1 MINFSPP
8 TKMNMTPHPD
18 LTPKQLAACSFEN
31 IHMKTTIM
39 LSLTVGLILFT
50 SSSLFSQVKLEVII
64 KNIKEPKGTIRVGLF
79 TTEKDFLKN
88 AAEGK
93 IVKASG
99 KEITV
104 VFENL
109 KPGDYA
115 VSVIHDENE
124 NGELDA
130 NIMGIPKE
138 GFAFGNNAM
147 GTFGPPSFDKA
158 KRSLTKDEK
167 QIIALRYF

>member
-1 MINFSPP
+1 MES
-8 TKMNMTPHPD
+8 K
-18 LTPKQLAACSFEN
+18 
-31 IHMKTTIM
+31 
-39 LSLTVGLILFT
+39 LIQAVFAGVILLT
-50 SSSLFSQVKLEVII
+50 SSAAFAQADLQVTV
-64 KNIKEPKGTIRVGLF
+64 KNIKEEKGSIRIGLF

-88 AAEGK
+88 ATQGK

-99 KEITV
+99 KEVTV

-124 NGELDA
+124 NGELDS
-130 NIMGIPKE
+130 NMVGIPKE

-158 KRSLTKDEK
+158 KISLTKNEK
-167 QIIALRYF
+167 QVVELKYF

>member
-1 MINFSPP
+1 
-8 TKMNMTPHPD
+8 
-18 LTPKQLAACSFEN
+18 
-31 IHMKTTIM
+31 MKTR
-39 LSLTVGLILFT
+39 SVQTVFAGMVLLT
-50 SSSLFSQVKLEVII
+50 SSATFAQASLEITV
-64 KNIKEPKGTIRVGLF
+64 KNIKEEKGSIRIGLF

-88 AAEGK
+88 ATQGK

-99 KEITV
+99 KEVTV

-124 NGELDA
+124 NGELDS
-130 NIMGIPKE
+130 NMVGIPKE

-158 KRSLTKDEK
+158 KISLTKSEK
-167 QIIALRYF
+167 QIVKLKYF

>member
-1 MINFSPP
+1 MESKFIQAVF
-8 TKMNMTPHPD
+8 
-18 LTPKQLAACSFEN
+18 AG
-31 IHMKTTIM
+31 
-39 LSLTVGLILFT
+39 VILLT
-50 SSSLFSQVKLEVII
+50 SSVVFAQANLQVTV
-64 KNIKEPKGTIRVGLF
+64 KNIKEEKGSIRIGLF

-88 AAEGK
+88 ATRGK

-99 KEITV
+99 KEVTV

-124 NGELDA
+124 NGELDS
-130 NIMGIPKE
+130 NMVGIPKE

-158 KRSLTKDEK
+158 KISLTKNEK
-167 QIIALRYF
+167 QIVELKYF